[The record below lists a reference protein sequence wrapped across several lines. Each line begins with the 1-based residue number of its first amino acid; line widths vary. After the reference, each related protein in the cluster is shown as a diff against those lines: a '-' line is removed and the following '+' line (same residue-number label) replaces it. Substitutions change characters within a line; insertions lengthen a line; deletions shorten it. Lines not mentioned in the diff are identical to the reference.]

1 MEGSLWAERP
11 EFVSTK
17 VDSAINRSITIILWI
32 HRYCTIEVKMEDLNI
47 MHTAYAITA
56 M

>member
-17 VDSAINRSITIILWI
+17 VDSAIKRSITIILWI
-32 HRYCTIEVKMEDLNI
+32 RYCTIEVKMEDLNI